1 MKTMTKDPYV
11 YHVPVLTGGKGY
23 NEVYTFYSNS
33 FVGKMPS
40 DTKFV
45 RISRTIGKDQIVDE
59 LIISFTHD
67 IEIPAMIPR
76 ISPTGNE
83 TVEDNLNKTLVQE
96 FSKYLISKETSANY
110 QRNCI
115 KIILMFADFLQSRKE
130 EEKTN
135 LSQVTSIDDII
146 AFLDTRR
153 KTKDEDPEL

>member
-1 MKTMTKDPYV
+1 
-11 YHVPVLTGGKGY
+11 
-23 NEVYTFYSNS
+23 
-33 FVGKMPS
+33 
-40 DTKFV
+40 
-45 RISRTIGKDQIVDE
+45 
-59 LIISFTHD
+59 
-67 IEIPAMIPR
+67 
-76 ISPTGNE
+76 
-83 TVEDNLNKTLVQE
+83 LNKTLIQE

>member
-1 MKTMTKDPYV
+1 
-11 YHVPVLTGGKGY
+11 
-23 NEVYTFYSNS
+23 
-33 FVGKMPS
+33 
-40 DTKFV
+40 
-45 RISRTIGKDQIVDE
+45 
-59 LIISFTHD
+59 
-67 IEIPAMIPR
+67 
-76 ISPTGNE
+76 
-83 TVEDNLNKTLVQE
+83 LNKTLIQE
-96 FSKYLISKETSANY
+96 FSKYLISKETGANY